1 MKVEA
6 EQLGTFEFELKDAD
20 GKVIETVKNDEK
32 GAISFSKLSYT
43 EKDAGKTFTY
53 TVNEKL
59 PSEADIY
66 VYDKTVYTVTVNVED
81 NRDGT
86 LKLTTKVNGEDY
98 TETAMKFVN
107 DTTKVTISK
116 VDDTTLK
123 ALAGAKLQVVDDQ
136 DKVVEEWTSDGT
148 PHVITAKLVLGKT
161 YKLVEAEAP
170 SGYEIAEPITFTV
183 DADDTK
189 NAVEMKDAM
198 TKGKTAAIEITKE
211 LKLNDALAG
220 AKDMTFYAA
229 LFADAECTI
238 PASDVKA
245 LEFKNASS
253 STVTFTNLDLGRT
266 YYVSETDVTG
276 KAIDSGMTPDEK
288 VYVPVYPQGQAITV
302 TEDGA
307 KSSITFENQFSE
319 WPDGFYKI
327 ATLNV
332 TKKLLGADGNAL
344 ESDEIFYAG
353 IFDDKECTTLS
364 TRTEKNILTLDLAGG
379 STVSESTQAVVIP
392 DESFTLYVAETDA
405 EGNLVGGTDGFRYA
419 VTVENGNVLF
429 DENNLNA
436 EVTIINQEQPE
447 ATPTVTPEETITPTP
462 TPGTSTGVKTGD
474 DTPIGFYMALLF
486 VAALAIEETTR
497 RRRKKEQD

>member
-59 PSEADIY
+59 PSEADTY

-98 TETAMKFVN
+98 TETAMKFIN

-148 PHVITAKLVLGKT
+148 PHVLTAKLVLGKT

-198 TKGKTAAIEITKE
+198 TRSKTAAIEITKE

-245 LEFKNASS
+245 LEFKNAAS

-266 YYVSETDVTG
+266 YY
-276 KAIDSGMTPDEK
+276 
-288 VYVPVYPQGQAITV
+288 Q
-302 TEDGA
+302 
-307 KSSITFENQFSE
+307 
-319 WPDGFYKI
+319 
-327 ATLNV
+327 
-332 TKKLLGADGNAL
+332 
-344 ESDEIFYAG
+344 
-353 IFDDKECTTLS
+353 
-364 TRTEKNILTLDLAGG
+364 
-379 STVSESTQAVVIP
+379 
-392 DESFTLYVAETDA
+392 
-405 EGNLVGGTDGFRYA
+405 
-419 VTVENGNVLF
+419 
-429 DENNLNA
+429 
-436 EVTIINQEQPE
+436 
-447 ATPTVTPEETITPTP
+447 
-462 TPGTSTGVKTGD
+462 
-474 DTPIGFYMALLF
+474 
-486 VAALAIEETTR
+486 
-497 RRRKKEQD
+497 